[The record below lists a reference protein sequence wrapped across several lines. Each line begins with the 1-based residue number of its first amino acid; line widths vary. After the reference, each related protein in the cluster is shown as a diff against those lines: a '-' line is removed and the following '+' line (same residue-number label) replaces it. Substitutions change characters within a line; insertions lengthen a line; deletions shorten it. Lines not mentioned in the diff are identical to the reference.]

1 MAEVIKRVGPPKATD
16 LKGEEFTWTIQLS
29 AAPSREWSRLFS
41 EPAES
46 TVLCHPRRLGMMHQA
61 LVFKSDEGHLPT
73 WVQYIDKW
81 IGGANKG
88 MEAQEEAE
96 KQRKAKALTEEED
109 KQRRPM
115 VLEPW
120 QWSIV
125 KQHPAEFVRGCIES
139 DGCRHRRLVAGR
151 NNPAYSFTNHSE
163 DILLLFMWACGL
175 IDLRPRRANRVTV
188 SIARRADV
196 ATPD

>member
-1 MAEVIKRVGPPKATD
+1 MAEEIKRGGPPKATD
-16 LKGEEFTWTIQLS
+16 LKGEEFTWTVPLTE
-29 AAPSREWSRLFS
+29 PPTREWSKLFS

-96 KQRKAKALTEEED
+96 KQRKAKALTEEEE
-109 KQRRPM
+109 KQRRIRE
-115 VLEPW
+115 VNEKIKSL
-120 QWSIV
+120 
-125 KQHPAEFVRGCIES
+125 
-139 DGCRHRRLVAGR
+139 
-151 NNPAYSFTNHSE
+151 
-163 DILLLFMWACGL
+163 
-175 IDLRPRRANRVTV
+175 
-188 SIARRADV
+188 
-196 ATPD
+196 

>member
-1 MAEVIKRVGPPKATD
+1 MQNLYSAVRIRAPPPHFVVAHRPAWRQLRNGLRRAPHQPLGDSRRVDMAEVLRRAGPPKAAD

-61 LVFKSDEGHLPT
+61 LVFKSDEGHLTT

-88 MEAQEEAE
+88 MQEQEEAE
-96 KQRKAKALTEEED
+96 RQRKTKALAEEEERQ
-109 KQRRPM
+109 KRIRE
-115 VLEPW
+115 VNEK
-120 QWSIV
+120 V
-125 KQHPAEFVRGCIES
+125 KN
-139 DGCRHRRLVAGR
+139 L
-151 NNPAYSFTNHSE
+151 
-163 DILLLFMWACGL
+163 
-175 IDLRPRRANRVTV
+175 
-188 SIARRADV
+188 
-196 ATPD
+196 